1 MARGRSCTSM
11 SAAISSAQSHSPP
24 SRSISEGSGAPTQNS
39 RPRPSVTPISMSSE
53 LTTPVRRV
61 GMISLGCPKNL
72 VDAEIMLGQLRQES
86 ESEITNDLDEAD
98 VVIVNTCGFI
108 DAAKQESIDTILEVA
123 ERKGR
128 GVERLIVSGCMVQK
142 YRTDLQQAIPEI
154 DAFVGLDHLE
164 KIPSAVTGL
173 ADDDAAPVRR
183 KMSVRLYEDL
193 PRVLTQGT
201 AHAYLKVSE
210 GCSNPC
216 TFCAIPQM
224 RGKFRSRSI
233 ASLVREA
240 QALQGQGVQE
250 LCLVAQD
257 TTRYGE
263 DLGVTLTQLVR
274 ALLDD
279 TDFRW
284 IRFLYAYPGSL
295 DWSLFELMGRE
306 PRFASYCDIPLQH
319 VTANVLG
326 RMRRPGS
333 PREYRDMIAKMR
345 DLAPDIAI
353 RTTFITGHP
362 GETPRDFGEL
372 HDFVEWAQ
380 FDNMGAFVY
389 SPEEFTPASK
399 MDDTPTRKTAER
411 RRDKLMELQQ
421 QISGAR
427 NEARVGQTFEALV
440 TGVCEETEH
449 LLEGRIVGQAPEID
463 GLLLINDGIE
473 LLPKELPA
481 FARVE
486 ITDAHPHDVVGSV
499 VA

>member
-1 MARGRSCTSM
+1 MTK
-11 SAAISSAQSHSPP
+11 
-24 SRSISEGSGAPTQNS
+24 
-39 RPRPSVTPISMSSE
+39 
-53 LTTPVRRV
+53 RV

-72 VDAEIMLGQLRQES
+72 VDAEIMLGQLREQS
-86 ESEITNDLDEAD
+86 EVAITNDLEQAD

-123 ERKGR
+123 ERKGK
-128 GVERLIVSGCMVQK
+128 GIERLIVTGCMVQK
-142 YRTDLQQAIPEI
+142 YRGDLQQSIPEI

-164 KIPSAVTGL
+164 AITQAVTG
-173 ADDDAAPVRR
+173 DVDAAPVKR

-193 PRVLTQGT
+193 PRVLAQGT

-224 RGKFRSRSI
+224 RGKFRSR
-233 ASLVREA
+233 AVESLVREA
-240 QALQGQGVQE
+240 QSLQRQGVKE

-257 TTRYGE
+257 TTRYGA
-263 DLGVTLTQLVR
+263 DLGLNHGLTQLVQ

-279 TDFRW
+279 TDFQW

-306 PRFASYCDIPLQH
+306 KRFVSYCDIPLQH
-319 VTANVLG
+319 VSANVLSK
-326 RMRRPGS
+326 MRRPGS
-333 PREYRDMIAKMR
+333 PAEYREIVTRMR
-345 DLAPDIAI
+345 DLVPDISL

-362 GETPRDFGEL
+362 GETPKDFGEL
-372 HDFVEWAQ
+372 YEFVDWAQ
-380 FDNMGAFVY
+380 FDQMGAFVY

-399 MDDTPTRKTAER
+399 MKDTPTRKTAER
-411 RRDKLMELQQ
+411 RRAKLMELQQ
-421 QISGAR
+421 QISRAR
-427 NEARVGQTFEALV
+427 NETKLGQTFDAII
-440 TGVCEETEH
+440 TGACEETEH

-463 GLLLINDGIE
+463 GRLLINDGIE
-473 LLPKELPA
+473 LLPKALPA
-481 FARVE
+481 FARIE
-486 ITDAHPHDVVGSV
+486 ITDAHPYDLVGAV

>member
-1 MARGRSCTSM
+1 MTVA
-11 SAAISSAQSHSPP
+11 
-24 SRSISEGSGAPTQNS
+24 SE
-39 RPRPSVTPISMSSE
+39 SVK
-53 LTTPVRRV
+53 RV

-72 VDAEIMLGQLRQES
+72 VDAEIMLGQLREDH
-86 ESEITNDLDEAD
+86 EHVEITNDLEQAD

-123 ERKGR
+123 NRKGA
-128 GVERLIVSGCMVQK
+128 GVERLIVTGCMVQK
-142 YRTDLQQAIPEI
+142 YRTELQESIPEI

-164 KIPSAVTGL
+164 KISQAVTGL
-173 ADDDAAPVRR
+173 PAGELAPTRR
-183 KMSVRLYEDL
+183 KMSQRLYEDF
-193 PRVLTQGT
+193 PRVLAQGT

-224 RGKFRSRSI
+224 RGKFRSRGI
-233 ASLVREA
+233 DGIVREA
-240 QALQGQGVQE
+240 QQLQLAGVKE
-250 LCLVAQD
+250 LNLVAQD

-263 DLGVTLTQLVR
+263 DLGIAGGLTTLVET
-274 ALLDD
+274 LLRE

-319 VTANVLG
+319 VSANVLG

-333 PREYRDMIAKMR
+333 PKEYREMVTRMR
-345 DLAPDIAI
+345 ELVPDLTL

-362 GETPRDFGEL
+362 GETPKDFGEL

-389 SPEEFTPASK
+389 SAEDSTLAAR
-399 MDDTPTRKTAER
+399 MTDIPTRKTAER
-411 RRDKLMELQQ
+411 RRAKLMELQQ
-421 QISGAR
+421 KIALSR
-427 NEARVGQTFEALV
+427 NESKVGRTFDALI

-449 LLEGRIVGQAPEID
+449 LLEGRIAGQAPEID
-463 GLLLINDGIE
+463 GRLLINDGID

-486 ITDAHPHDVVGSV
+486 VTEAHPYDLVGTV
-499 VA
+499 IG

>member
-1 MARGRSCTSM
+1 MTK
-11 SAAISSAQSHSPP
+11 
-24 SRSISEGSGAPTQNS
+24 
-39 RPRPSVTPISMSSE
+39 
-53 LTTPVRRV
+53 RV

-72 VDAEIMLGQLRQES
+72 VDAEIMLGQLRAES
-86 ESEITNDLDEAD
+86 EVALTNDLGEAD

-123 ERKGR
+123 ERKGK
-128 GVERLIVSGCMVQK
+128 GVERLIVTGCMVQK
-142 YRTDLQQAIPEI
+142 YRADLQQSIPEI

-164 KIPSAVTGL
+164 AITTAVSG
-173 ADDDAAPVRR
+173 DVDAAPVKR

-193 PRVLTQGT
+193 PRVLAQGN

-224 RGKFRSRSI
+224 RGKFRSRI
-233 ASLVREA
+233 IDSLVREA
-240 QALQGQGVQE
+240 QSLERQGVKE

-257 TTRYGE
+257 TTRYGG
-263 DLGVTLTQLVR
+263 DLGLEHGLTKLVR
-274 ALLDD
+274 SLLDQ
-279 TDFRW
+279 TGFEW

-306 PRFASYCDIPLQH
+306 KRFVSYCDIPLQH
-319 VTANVLG
+319 VSANVLEK
-326 RMRRPGS
+326 MRRPGS
-333 PREYRDMIAKMR
+333 PKEYREMVARMR
-345 DLAPDIAI
+345 ELVPDISL

-362 GETPRDFGEL
+362 GETAKDFGEL
-372 HDFVEWAQ
+372 YDFVEWAQ
-380 FDNMGAFVY
+380 FDQMGAFVY

-421 QISGAR
+421 QISRKR
-427 NEARVGQTFEALV
+427 NEEKLGRTFDAIV
-440 TGVCEETEH
+440 TGTCEETEH
-449 LLEGRIVGQAPEID
+449 LLEGRLIGQAPELD
-463 GLLLINDGIE
+463 GRLLINDGVE
-473 LLPKELPA
+473 LLPKDLPA
-481 FARVE
+481 FARVT
-486 ITDAHPHDVVGSV
+486 ISDAHPYDVVGGV

>member
-1 MARGRSCTSM
+1 M
-11 SAAISSAQSHSPP
+11 SEVFQ
-24 SRSISEGSGAPTQNS
+24 EK
-39 RPRPSVTPISMSSE
+39 
-53 LTTPVRRV
+53 PVRRV

-72 VDAEIMLGQLRQES
+72 VDAEIMLGQLAAEGDVRV
-86 ESEITNDLDEAD
+86 TNDLDEAD

-108 DAAKQESIDTILEVA
+108 DAAKKESIDTILEVA
-123 ERKGR
+123 ERKGK
-128 GVERLIVSGCMVQK
+128 GLERLIVTGCMVQK
-142 YRTDLQQAIPEI
+142 YRGELQESIPEI

-164 KIPSAVTGL
+164 KITQAVSGR
-173 ADDDAAPVRR
+173 ADDAAPTKR

-193 PRVLTQGT
+193 PRVLAQGN

-224 RGKFRSRSI
+224 RGKFRSRTI

-240 QALQGQGVQE
+240 QQLEKQNVRE

-263 DLGVTLTQLVR
+263 DLGIGSGLTKLVETLLAETG
-274 ALLDD
+274 
-279 TDFRW
+279 FRW

-306 PRFASYCDIPLQH
+306 PRFASYVDIPLQH

-333 PREYRDMIAKMR
+333 PSDYREMVTRMR
-345 DLAPDIAI
+345 ELVPDLSL

-362 GETPRDFGEL
+362 GETPKDFGEL
-372 HDFVEWAQ
+372 YDFVEWAQ
-380 FDNMGAFVY
+380 FDQMGAFVF
-389 SPEEFTPASK
+389 SPEDHTLAER
-399 MDDTPTRKTAER
+399 MGDIPTRKTAER

-421 QISGAR
+421 KISTSR
-427 NEARVGQTFEALV
+427 NQARVGQVFDALI

-449 LLEGRIVGQAPEID
+449 LLEGRIIGQAPEID
-463 GLLLINDGIE
+463 GRLLINDGID
-473 LLPKELPA
+473 LLPADLPA
-481 FARVE
+481 FACVE
-486 ITDAHPHDVVGSV
+486 ITDAHPYDLVGGI
-499 VA
+499 VAG

>member
-1 MARGRSCTSM
+1 M
-11 SAAISSAQSHSPP
+11 SVVSQ
-24 SRSISEGSGAPTQNS
+24 EK
-39 RPRPSVTPISMSSE
+39 
-53 LTTPVRRV
+53 PVRRV

-72 VDAEIMLGQLRQES
+72 VDAEIMLGQLQAEAEVR
-86 ESEITNDLDEAD
+86 ITNDLEEAD

-108 DAAKQESIDTILEVA
+108 DAAKQESIDTILEIA
-123 ERKGR
+123 GKKGH
-128 GVERLIVSGCMVQK
+128 GVERLIVTGCMVQK
-142 YRTDLQQAIPEI
+142 YRADLQESIPEI

-164 KIPSAVTGL
+164 KITEAVTGL
-173 ADDDAAPVRR
+173 AEDAAPVRR

-193 PRVLTQGT
+193 PRVLTQGN

-224 RGKFRSRSI
+224 RGKFRSRTI
-233 ASLVREA
+233 DSLVREA
-240 QALQGQGVQE
+240 QALQQAGVLE
-250 LCLVAQD
+250 LDLVAQD
-257 TTRYGE
+257 TTRYGQ
-263 DLGVTLTQLVR
+263 DIGVDGGLTALVQTLLR
-274 ALLDD
+274 E

-295 DWSLFELMGRE
+295 DWSLFELMGKE
-306 PRFASYCDIPLQH
+306 ERFASYCDIPLQH

-333 PREYRDMIAKMR
+333 PKEYREMITRMR
-345 DLAPDIAI
+345 DLVPDIAI

-362 GETPRDFGEL
+362 GETAKDFGEL

-389 SPEEFTPASK
+389 SPEDATIAARME
-399 MDDTPTRKTAER
+399 DTPTRKTAER
-411 RRDKLMELQQ
+411 RRAKLMELQQ
-421 QISGAR
+421 QIALSR
-427 NEARVGQTFEALV
+427 NQAKLGRTFDAIV

-449 LLEGRIVGQAPEID
+449 LLEGRIIGQAPEID
-463 GLLLINDGIE
+463 GRLLINDGID
-473 LLPKELPA
+473 LLPKQLPA

-486 ITDAHPHDVVGSV
+486 ITDAHPYDLVGAIVSAAPAAPAALPV
-499 VA
+499 S

>member
-1 MARGRSCTSM
+1 MTEVLAEK
-11 SAAISSAQSHSPP
+11 P
-24 SRSISEGSGAPTQNS
+24 
-39 RPRPSVTPISMSSE
+39 
-53 LTTPVRRV
+53 LRRV

-72 VDAEIMLGQLRQES
+72 VDAEIMLGQLRAES
-86 ESEITNDLDEAD
+86 DVAITNDLDEAD

-108 DAAKQESIDTILEVA
+108 DAAKQESIDTILEIA
-123 ERKGR
+123 DRKGK
-128 GVERLIVSGCMVQK
+128 GVERLIVTGCMVQK
-142 YRTDLQQAIPEI
+142 YRGELQESIPEI

-164 KIPSAVTGL
+164 KITTAVTG
-173 ADDDAAPVRR
+173 AVDDAAPAKR

-224 RGKFRSRSI
+224 RGKFRSRSV

-240 QALQGQGVQE
+240 QQLQQQGVLE

-263 DLGVTLTQLVR
+263 DLGLKHGLTELVQ
-274 ALLDD
+274 ALLAD

-333 PREYRDMIAKMR
+333 TQEYRDMVARMR
-345 DLAPDIAI
+345 DLVPDLSL

-362 GETPRDFGEL
+362 GETAKDFGEL
-372 HDFVEWAQ
+372 HDFVAWAK
-380 FDNMGAFVY
+380 FDQMGAFCY
-389 SPEEFTPASK
+389 SPEDHTLAARME
-399 MDDTPTRKTAER
+399 DLPTRKTAER
-411 RRDKLMELQQ
+411 RRAKLMELQQ
-421 QISGAR
+421 AISRER
-427 NEARVGQTFEALV
+427 NEAKVGRTFEALI

-463 GLLLINDGIE
+463 GRLLINDGLE
-473 LLPKELPA
+473 LLPRALPA
-481 FARVE
+481 FAKVE
-486 ITDAHPHDVVGSV
+486 ISDAHPYDLVGAV
-499 VA
+499 VAAG